1 MTGER
6 LLEVIDRRIAR
17 RTVPVAGFAEVTT
30 AVPLTVT
37 FPGDTAAV
45 PMSALAGYVPTVGD
59 TAVLV
64 RVGSRWVAVGSL
76 A

>member
-1 MTGER
+1 MTGEL

-17 RTVPVAGFAEVTT
+17 QAVPAAGFAEVTT
-30 AVPLTVT
+30 VGPLTVT
-37 FPGDTAAV
+37 FPGDSAAV

>member
-1 MTGER
+1 MTGEL

-30 AVPLTVT
+30 ASPLQVT

-45 PMSALAGYVPTVGD
+45 PMSRLASYSPTVGD
-59 TAVLV
+59 TAVLLK
-64 RVGSRWVAVGSL
+64 VGSRWVAIGAV